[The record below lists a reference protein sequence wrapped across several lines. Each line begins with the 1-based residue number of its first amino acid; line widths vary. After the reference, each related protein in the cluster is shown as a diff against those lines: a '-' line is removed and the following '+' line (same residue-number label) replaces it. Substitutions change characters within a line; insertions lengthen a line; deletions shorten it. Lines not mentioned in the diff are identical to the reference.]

1 VSTRRL
7 IISALICGL
16 AILLAGAV
24 MLIRLARDREHF
36 TVRVLAVDAP
46 ATIDGV
52 RVRIISQER
61 SAGVAV
67 VVVALDTPPDHGLA
81 DAGLGFS
88 LNIGGLRDPKT
99 PVGTEV
105 PACRGLTLAPAQ
117 SVPCALGFSDRV
129 GSATLAYAAH
139 GEQAEWSLGR

>member
-67 VVVALDTPPDHGLA
+67 IVVGLDTPPDHGLA

-105 PACRGLTLAPAQ
+105 PACRGLALAPSQ
-117 SVPCALGFSDRV
+117 SVPCALAFSDRA